1 MFYLSSNLFEN
12 FSNCWSGYIPKRII
26 IIFLCTSALIVSYAD
41 RSNMAIAIVYM
52 TKEFNWNH
60 TIQGYVTSSFFFG
73 YITTQIIGGALTDK
87 FGGRKVLSI
96 AAATWT
102 LFTLLTPISG
112 RINIYCLILCRICLG
127 VGEGATYPCVS
138 SLISKWFPPEEQSR
152 AISAVQVSLAGKV
165 FFGYLQL
172 LVLFGPLFGIFY
184 GRSVPKEYPGIS
196 KEELEWILKNKS
208 AVCSEE
214 NFGNYQSGSREH
226 MIIDDGNRV
235 SKGENDMLL
244 PKNQISSRPHYV
256 HKIPWKLLFS
266 RREVWAILLCD
277 FFCSWG
283 YFILLNWLPIFY
295 YEYLNVDIRLIGIYT
310 ALPYLSCTIMG
321 SIVGYICDYAIYQ
334 LKFHVLTVRK
344 SAIIIA
350 SLGISIHLLLV
361 TYLAK
366 TSLEGLL
373 MMTIGFALY
382 SFKVSSYLVSH
393 LDIAPK
399 YAGVI
404 CGIRNT
410 FGMVPALFGIAL
422 TGWILEVTANDWSII
437 WCICS
442 LFYIIGAAIYLAWA
456 GGEVIID

>member
-1 MFYLSSNLFEN
+1 
-12 FSNCWSGYIPKRII
+12 
-26 IIFLCTSALIVSYAD
+26 
-41 RSNMAIAIVYM
+41 MAIAIVYM

-60 TIQGYVTSSFFFG
+60 TIQGYVSSAFFFG
-73 YITTQIIGGALTDK
+73 YLTTQIIGGVLTDK

-102 LFTLLTPISG
+102 LFTLLTPISA

-127 VGEGATYPCVS
+127 VGEGATYPCVN

-152 AISAVQVSLAGKV
+152 AVSVVCVSHFIGMVITMPISNLLGSSQFGWESIFWVSAIVGSIWSIIW
-165 FFGYLQL
+165 Y
-172 LVLFGPLFGIFY
+172 FY
-184 GRSVPKEYPGIS
+184 GRSDPKEYPGIS

-208 AVCSEE
+208 TVSSED
-214 NFGNYQSGSREH
+214 NFRNYQSGSREYI
-226 MIIDDGNRV
+226 MINDDDNRV
-235 SKGENDMLL
+235 PKSENDKLL
-244 PKNQISSRPHYV
+244 PKNQISSRTHYV

-266 RREVWAILLCD
+266 RREVWAILLCE

-283 YFILLNWLPIFY
+283 FFILLNWLPIFY
-295 YEYLNVDIRLIGIYT
+295 YEYFHVDIHLIGIYT
-310 ALPYLSCTIMG
+310 ALPYLSYTIMG
-321 SIVGYICDYAIYQ
+321 SIVGYICDYAIHQ
-334 LKFHVLTVRK
+334 LRFHVLT
-344 SAIIIA
+344 
-350 SLGISIHLLLV
+350 V

-382 SFKVSSYLVSH
+382 SFKVSSFM

-410 FGMVPALFGIAL
+410 FGMVPAFFGVAL

-437 WCICS
+437 WCMCS
-442 LFYIIGAAIYLAWA
+442 LFNIIGAAIYLAWA

>member
-1 MFYLSSNLFEN
+1 
-12 FSNCWSGYIPKRII
+12 
-26 IIFLCTSALIVSYAD
+26 
-41 RSNMAIAIVYM
+41 MAIVIVYM

-102 LFTLLTPISG
+102 FFTLLTPISA

-152 AISAVQVSLAGKV
+152 AISAFGWESIFWVSAIVGSIWTIIW
-165 FFGYLQL
+165 Y
-172 LVLFGPLFGIFY
+172 FY

-208 AVCSEE
+208 A
-214 NFGNYQSGSREH
+214 SGSREH
-226 MIIDDGNRV
+226 MIIDDGHRV
-235 SKGENDMLL
+235 PKGENDMLL

-266 RREVWAILLCD
+266 RRE
-277 FFCSWG
+277 
-283 YFILLNWLPIFY
+283 
-295 YEYLNVDIRLIGIYT
+295 
-310 ALPYLSCTIMG
+310 
-321 SIVGYICDYAIYQ
+321 
-334 LKFHVLTVRK
+334 
-344 SAIIIA
+344 
-350 SLGISIHLLLV
+350 V

-456 GGEVIID
+456 GGE

>member
-1 MFYLSSNLFEN
+1 
-12 FSNCWSGYIPKRII
+12 
-26 IIFLCTSALIVSYAD
+26 
-41 RSNMAIAIVYM
+41 MAIAIVYM

-60 TIQGYVTSSFFFG
+60 TIQGYVSSAFFFG
-73 YITTQIIGGALTDK
+73 YFTTQIIGGALTDK

-96 AAATWT
+96 
-102 LFTLLTPISG
+102 G
-112 RINIYCLILCRICLG
+112 EICLG

-152 AISAVQVSLAGKV
+152 AISAVSVSHFIGMVITMPISNLLGSSQ
-165 FFGYLQL
+165 FGWPSIFWVSAIVGSIWSIIWY
-172 LVLFGPLFGIFY
+172 FY
-184 GRSVPKEYPGIS
+184 GRSDPKEYPGIS
-196 KEELEWILKNKS
+196 KEELEWIFKNKS
-208 AVCSEE
+208 TACSED
-214 NFGNYQSGSREH
+214 NFGNYQSGSREYI
-226 MIIDDGNRV
+226 MIIDDDHRV
-235 SKGENDMLL
+235 PKSENDMIIDDDHRVPKSENNMIIDDDHRVPKSENDMLL

-266 RREVWAILLCD
+266 HREVWAILLCD
-277 FFCSWG
+277 LFCSWG

-295 YEYLNVDIRLIGIYT
+295 YEYFHVDIHLIGIYT
-310 ALPYLSCTIMG
+310 ALPYLSYTIMG
-321 SIVGYICDYAIYQ
+321 SIVGYICDYAIHQ
-334 LKFHVLTVRK
+334 LKFHVLT
-344 SAIIIA
+344 A
-350 SLGISIHLLLV
+350 

-410 FGMVPALFGIAL
+410 FGMVPAFFGIAL
-422 TGWILEVTANDWSII
+422 TGRILEVTANDWGII

-442 LFYIIGAAIYLAWA
+442 LFYMIGTAIYLAWA